1 MNLSPTEIE
10 RLVIFNAAEFARR
23 NKRLGIRL
31 SHPEAVAYLTDEAM
45 LMARQDVPYAE
56 IRDRVSRLLDPEDV
70 MEGVPA
76 MITLVMIELPME
88 EGTKLLAVFDP
99 IVAGDASDILPGEVV
114 PGPGRIE
121 LFSDLET
128 MTVEVVN
135 TGDRDIQVR
144 SQTHFF
150 EVNRA
155 LAFDR
160 AAAYGTKLAVSS
172 GAGERFEPGLPKRV
186 QLVPI
191 AGDRIVLGQGGLV
204 NGRLD
209 DPEVRSRAFNLARER
224 GYIAESDGS

>member
-56 IRDRVSRLLDPEDV
+56 IRDRVSRLLGAEDV
-70 MEGVPA
+70 MAGVPG
-76 MITLVMIELPME
+76 MITLVMMELPME

-114 PGPGRIE
+114 PGSGPID
-121 LFSDLET
+121 LFPEVET
-128 MTVEVVN
+128 VTIEVVN

-160 AAAYGTKLAVSS
+160 EAAYGTKLAVSS

-186 QLVPI
+186 RLVPI

-204 NGRLD
+204 NGQLD
-209 DPEVRSRAFNLARER
+209 DPDVRSRAFAMARER
-224 GYIAESDGS
+224 GYLAESDGS